1 MTERD
6 FMTAWIGRTRT
17 ATDTIAPAQ
26 AVKLAATLDCE
37 PPSLAPGKPLPPG
50 WHWCYFHEVT
60 PLSGIG
66 RDGHQALGEF
76 LPPVDLPRRM
86 WAAGEI
92 DIVTPLSISETVE
105 KVSTIEAID
114 EKQGRSGK
122 LVFVRIGHR
131 FTGNMGGNMHEVH
144 QIVYREA
151 PVEGAPARPTP
162 MPQHNASWSRN
173 MTAGP
178 VQLFR
183 YSALTFN
190 SHRIHYDVDFCRN
203 EEGYDGLIIHGPLT
217 ATMLMEAAR
226 ELEPAQRLTRFSFQA
241 VSPLTHM
248 LPFSLHARHT
258 SQSGLELWA
267 CNHLGELAMTAEAV
281 LE

>member
-1 MTERD
+1 MSGTGMTD
-6 FMTAWIGRTRT
+6 WVGRTRT
-17 ATDTIAPAQ
+17 AADTILAPQ
-26 AVKLAATLDCE
+26 AIKLAATLDC
-37 PPSLAPGKPLPPG
+37 PPPPLNEGDPLPAG
-50 WHWCYFHEVT
+50 WHWIYFHEVT

-86 WAAGEI
+86 WAAG
-92 DIVTPLSISETVE
+92 DIEVTTPLHVGETVE
-105 KVSTIEAID
+105 KVSTIEGVE

-122 LVFVRIGHR
+122 LVFVRVGHQYS
-131 FTGNMGGNMHEVH
+131 GSMGASMREVH

-151 PVEGAPARPTP
+151 PAPDAPA
-162 MPQHNASWSRN
+162 PQPQIPPHAPEWSLQ

-217 ATMLMEAAR
+217 ATMLMEVTR
-226 ELEPAQRLTRFSFQA
+226 ELEPGSPLQSFSFRA
-241 VSPLTHM
+241 VSPLTHVH
-248 LPFSLHARHT
+248 PFSLNARH
-258 SQSGLELWA
+258 SDAGLELWA
-267 CNHLGELAMTAEAV
+267 CNHRGELAMTALAT
-281 LE
+281 LG

>member
-1 MTERD
+1 VSNQD
-6 FMTAWIGRTRT
+6 YASWIGRTRSM
-17 ATDTIAPAQ
+17 TDVILPDQ
-26 AVKLAATLDCE
+26 AVKLAATLDCA
-37 PPSLAPGKPLPPG
+37 PPPWPTGDPLPAG

-86 WAAGEI
+86 WASGEI
-92 DIVTPLSISETVE
+92 EITQPLGIGETVD
-105 KVSTIEAID
+105 KTPQSSPST
-114 EKQGRSGK
+114 KSR
-122 LVFVRIGHR
+122 
-131 FTGNMGGNMHEVH
+131 
-144 QIVYREA
+144 
-151 PVEGAPARPTP
+151 GAPASWCSCAWATTYRQHEAQTCARCTRSSTARPLPPMLPTP
-162 MPQHNASWSRN
+162 PPQLPQESAEWSRD

-226 ELEPAQRLTRFSFQA
+226 ELEPARALKKFSFRA
-241 VSPLTHM
+241 VSPLTHVH
-248 LPFSLHARHT
+248 PFSLHARHT
-258 SQSGLELWA
+258 EDGMSLWA
-267 CNHLGELAMTAEAV
+267 CNHRGELAMTATAA
-281 LE
+281 LD

>member
-1 MTERD
+1 MTD
-6 FMTAWIGRTRT
+6 VILA
-17 ATDTIAPAQ
+17 AQ
-26 AVKLAATLDCE
+26 AVKLAATLDCA
-37 PPSLAPGKPLPPG
+37 PPALSEGDPLPPG
-50 WHWCYFHEVT
+50 WHWTCFHEVT

-86 WAAGEI
+86 WAAG
-92 DIVTPLSISETVE
+92 DIEVNHPLGIGETVE
-105 KVSTIEAID
+105 KVSTIEAVD
-114 EKQGRSGK
+114 EKQGRTGK
-122 LVFVRIGHR
+122 LVFVRVGHR
-131 FTGNMGGNMHEVH
+131 FTGNMGADMREVH

-151 PVEGAPARPTP
+151 PAPDAPAPP
-162 MPQHNASWSRN
+162 PQMPKDTAEWSRD

-217 ATMLMEAAR
+217 ATMLMEAVR
-226 ELEPAQRLTRFSFQA
+226 ELEPNRALKNFSFRA
-241 VSPLTHM
+241 VSPLI
-248 LPFSLHARHT
+248 
-258 SQSGLELWA
+258 
-267 CNHLGELAMTAEAV
+267 V
-281 LE
+281 LESFWVIVWMIV

>member
-1 MTERD
+1 VSTQD
-6 FMTAWIGRTRT
+6 YASWIGRSRSM
-17 ATDTIAPAQ
+17 TDVILPAQ
-26 AVKLAATLDCE
+26 AVKLAATLDCA
-37 PPSLAPGKPLPPG
+37 PPPLTTGDPLPPG

-86 WAAGEI
+86 WAAGDIEI
-92 DIVTPLSISETVE
+92 TQPLSLGETVE
-105 KVSTIEAID
+105 KVSTIEAVD
-114 EKQGRSGK
+114 EKQGRTGK
-122 LVFVRIGHR
+122 LVFVRVSHR
-131 FTGNMGGNMHEVH
+131 LTGSNGADMREVH

-151 PVEGAPARPTP
+151 PAADAPAPP
-162 MPQHNASWSRN
+162 PQMPPHEAEWSRD

-217 ATMLMEAAR
+217 ATMLMEVAR
-226 ELEPAQRLTRFSFQA
+226 ELEPARALKAFSFRA
-241 VSPLTHM
+241 VSPLTHVH
-248 LPFSLHARHT
+248 PFSLHARHT
-258 SQSGLELWA
+258 EDGMALWA
-267 CNHLGELAMTAEAV
+267 CNHRGELAMTANAS
-281 LE
+281 LI

>member
-1 MTERD
+1 MSTD
-6 FMTAWIGRTRT
+6 NLDSWIGRTRK
-17 ATDTIAPAQ
+17 ASEVIGADQ
-26 AVKLAATLDCE
+26 AVKLAATLDCA
-37 PPSLAPGKPLPPG
+37 PPPLANGDPLPAG

-66 RDGHQALGEF
+66 RDGHQALSEF

-92 DIVTPLSISETVE
+92 EVATPLHIGETVG
-105 KVSTIEAID
+105 KVSTIEAVE

-122 LVFVRIGHR
+122 LVFVRVGHR
-131 FTGNMGGNMHEVH
+131 FTGYMGADMREVH

-151 PVEGAPARPTP
+151 PRAGAPATP
-162 MPQHNASWSRN
+162 PQLPADAPEWSRG

-217 ATMLMEAAR
+217 ATMLMEVAR
-226 ELEPAQRLTRFSFQA
+226 EQEPDRALQRFSFRA
-241 VSPLTHM
+241 VSPLTHVH
-248 LPFSLHARHT
+248 PFSLHARRT
-258 SQSGLELWA
+258 DTGLTLWA
-267 CNHLGELAMTAEAV
+267 CNHRGELAMTADAT
-281 LE
+281 LG

>member
-1 MTERD
+1 MSDQEY
-6 FMTAWIGRTRT
+6 ASWIGRTRSM
-17 ATDTIAPAQ
+17 TDVILPAQ
-26 AVKLAATLDCE
+26 AVKLAATLDCAV
-37 PPSLAPGKPLPPG
+37 PPLGQGDALPPG

-92 DIVTPLSISETVE
+92 EVAAPLHVGEAVE
-105 KVSTIEAID
+105 KVSTIEAVE

-122 LVFVRIGHR
+122 LVFVRVGHR
-131 FTGNMGGNMHEVH
+131 FTGGMGADMKEVH

-151 PVEGAPARPTP
+151 PAPGAPTPPPQRPE
-162 MPQHNASWSRN
+162 HEAGWSRN
-173 MTAGP
+173 MSAGP

-217 ATMLMEAAR
+217 ATMLMEVAR
-226 ELEPAQRLTRFSFQA
+226 ELAPERALNRFSFRA
-241 VSPLTHM
+241 VSPLTHVH
-248 LPFSLHARHT
+248 PFSLHARIT
-258 SQSGLELWA
+258 SHGMELWV
-267 CNHLGELAMTAEAV
+267 CNHRGELAMTATAM
-281 LE
+281 LQG